1 MTKEFIPYEE
11 ALALNELG
19 YRDYSN
25 FEVTAFY
32 QKVESHKLEYMK
44 FLKSNPIFISQGV
57 WLRGTVGEE
66 PGITEVGFKE
76 EHLDCVLAPLY
87 QQAFRWF
94 RNKYK
99 KQAEI
104 LWAGDMDYFVYKI
117 GNFKYADYIFSDR
130 EFKAYFETYEDAE
143 LACLR
148 KLIELVKK
156 EV

>member
-11 ALALNELG
+11 ALALKELG
-19 YRDYSN
+19 FN
-25 FEVTAFY
+25 
-32 QKVESHKLEYMK
+32 ESCLSMSEHKKQCSEKAANNGICTLHNLHCGYPNCEIDK
-44 FLKSNPIFISQGV
+44 TITPIP
-57 WLRGTVGEE
+57 L
-66 PGITEVGFKE
+66 
-76 EHLDCVLAPLY
+76 PLY

-156 EV
+156 EA